1 MNRRNTLGTALVVL
15 AVVLF
20 VVPAVFP
27 AQPVLIHD
35 TDRTTRDSPS
45 SRWAPAVTC
54 SPRRV
59 RSRCCRPRGGR

>member
-35 TDRTTRDSPS
+35 TDRTTRDSMTHS
-45 SRWAPAVTC
+45 TYSRP
-54 SPRRV
+54 V
-59 RSRCCRPRGGR
+59 R